1 LFISFADLS
10 IISTALI
17 CYPALGP
24 QGCY

>member
-1 LFISFADLS
+1 MFYLLFQLHI
-10 IISTALI
+10 I